1 MPKKEDFQQELQQK
15 IKAGVK
21 PSQIK
26 KSRSAE
32 DLKPKSN
39 PEIQEKE
46 AQIKALT
53 EQITRIKK
61 DANQQ
66 IQFESQKSQNYL
78 EQITKLTAELDTK
91 EQTIKK
97 LTNHNHELRLT
108 QLKEDDYFTK
118 YQSEQKLTNQLK
130 LQLAKLKNDLTKA
143 QQDLKSAQR
152 IIELRLPARSQDKQ
166 TIDYWV
172 WIRLGGLVLLIYLLS
187 KDQEN

>member
-1 MPKKEDFQQELQQK
+1 MPKKEDFQKELQQK

-53 EQITRIKK
+53 EQIARIKN

-97 LTNHNHELRLT
+97 LTDHNHELRLN

-130 LQLAKLKNDLTKA
+130 LQLAQAQKDLTHT

-152 IIELRLPARSQDKQ
+152 IIGLRLTKPDNAKE
-166 TIDYWV
+166 THFDY
-172 WIRLGGLVLLIYLLS
+172 
-187 KDQEN
+187 